1 MDKLKKAI
9 RIGMRNSIKRYG
21 KSYTREQ
28 GKRLVN
34 TLKIVEG
41 EQNKIFLSL
50 YMEEYCIHF
59 PNVQL

>member
-1 MDKLKKAI
+1 MDKLKRAI
-9 RIGMRNSIKRYG
+9 RIGMRNSIGRYG
-21 KSYTREQ
+21 KTYTREQ
-28 GKRLVN
+28 GVKLIN

-50 YMEEYCIHF
+50 YMKEYNKHF